1 MKTLYSAADPH
12 RSLPNSGVKSSSG
25 EDTEKGVFRENS
37 TASVQH
43 ITFTLVN
50 QDIANR
56 KKSNFLVRG

>member
-37 TASVQH
+37 TASVH
-43 ITFTLVN
+43 YTAVTLVN
-50 QDIANR
+50 
-56 KKSNFLVRG
+56 RGYS